1 MALQVQRPGFGF
13 LPDPLWT
20 FESARAVVLPVPFE
34 RSTTG
39 GKGTAS
45 APDSI
50 IQASDIIETF
60 DEERGIEVGEVG
72 IATLEP
78 LPVART
84 TPREMGVLVD
94 EAVTDVLRQGRF
106 PLLLGG
112 EHTVTPPAVAAV
124 ARHLGEKPTLVQIDA
139 HADLRESYQDD
150 EFSHACA
157 MRLSL
162 PYVKE
167 LVQIGIRAVSRE
179 EHEFLRGKKGSPEV
193 PRICTFIDGTSRM
206 EDILAKLASIRGP
219 VYLTVDMDGFDPSL
233 VPGVGTPEPGGISWA
248 DGCAIVKTLCCNA
261 DLVAADV
268 VELLPIPGLLAS
280 QVTAAKL
287 IWRIFSWKFFGEG
300 GR

>member
-1 MALQVQRPGFGF
+1 MRVQRPGFGY

-20 FESARAVVLPVPFE
+20 YDSARAVVLPVPFE

-39 GKGTAS
+39 GKGTAA

-60 DEERGIEVGEVG
+60 DEERGIEVGEIG

-84 TPREMGVLVD
+84 SPQEMQGQVE
-94 EAVTDVLRQGRF
+94 EAVSEILRSNRF
-106 PLLLGG
+106 PVLLGG

-150 EFSHACA
+150 PFSHACA

-162 PYVKE
+162 PHVKE
-167 LVQIGIRAVSRE
+167 LIQIGIRAVSRE
-179 EHEFLRGKKGSPEV
+179 EHEFLRDRRASGGTPA
-193 PRICTFIDGTSRM
+193 ITTFIAGTSKM
-206 EDILAKLASIRGP
+206 EDILEKLAGIRGP
-219 VYLTVDMDGFDPSL
+219 VYFTVDMDGFDPSL

-248 DGCAIVKTLCCNA
+248 DGCAIVRTLCAHTN
-261 DLVAADV
+261 LVASDV
-268 VELLPIPGLLAS
+268 VELLPVPGLLAS

-287 IWRIFSWKFFGEG
+287 IWRILSWKFFRQG
-300 GR
+300 

>member
-1 MALQVQRPGFGF
+1 MRVQRPGFGY
-13 LPDPLWT
+13 LPDPFRT
-20 FESARAVVLPVPFE
+20 FDIARVVVLPVPFE

-39 GKGTAS
+39 GKGTAA
-45 APDSI
+45 APDAI

-60 DEERGIEVGEVG
+60 DEERGIELGELG

-84 TPREMGVLVD
+84 MPQEMGTLVEETIAD
-94 EAVTDVLRQGRF
+94 LLRERKF
-106 PLLLGG
+106 PVLLGG
-112 EHTVTPPAVAAV
+112 EHTVTPFAVAAV

-150 EFSHACA
+150 SYSHACA
-157 MRLSL
+157 MRLCL
-162 PYVKE
+162 PHVKE
-167 LVQIGIRAVSRE
+167 LIQIGIRAVSRE
-179 EHEFLRGKKGSPEV
+179 EHEFLQERRSTGET
-193 PRICTFIDGTSRM
+193 PRIRTFVDGISSIK
-206 EDILAKLASIRGP
+206 DVLAALARIRGP

-248 DGCAIVKTLCCNA
+248 DACAIVKTLCCQS

-268 VELLPIPGLLAS
+268 VELMPVPGLLAS

-287 IWRIFSWKFFGEG
+287 IWRILSWKFFPALG
-300 GR
+300 G